1 MASLIQRIE
10 RIEAA
15 RAQAAE
21 KAQSPR
27 LLDPLS
33 RALRL
38 MAMYARAS
46 TTDPATPAN
55 RGACRVRALVDAA
68 TDRAGLPR
76 LSAASLTPLRVVNT
90 TDTRTPG
97 PSAAD
102 VHAHLERQAQR
113 NEAELFS
120 RLQTQHSS
128 SVENGATGSPQT
140 THLASLET
148 ALRTNAFRATALR
161 LAGWAAEVV

>member
-1 MASLIQRIE
+1 MASNIE
-10 RIEAA
+10 RVRRIEAA

-46 TTDPATPAN
+46 TTGPTTPAN
-55 RGACRVRALVDAA
+55 HRACRVKVLVDTA
-68 TDRAGLPR
+68 TDRAGRPR
-76 LSAASLTPLRVVNT
+76 LSAAGLTPLRVVNT
-90 TDTRTPG
+90 TARTPG
-97 PSAAD
+97 PTAAD

-120 RLQTQHSS
+120 RLQTPNH
-128 SVENGATGSPQT
+128 
-140 THLASLET
+140 
-148 ALRTNAFRATALR
+148 
-161 LAGWAAEVV
+161 